1 MAGTIA
7 TVTMPKWGLTMTE
20 GMVAKWLVAPGSVV
34 RAGDEIM
41 EIETTKITNVFEAP
55 SGGTLRRQ
63 VVPEGATVPV
73 GGLLAVLA
81 EGDVSESEIDAFIEK
96 FQAEFVPPA
105 DEEGEAS
112 GGPALIEVGGRRLRY
127 LRLGPPQGELG
138 EGVPILFL
146 HGFGADL
153 NTWMFNQPALSERQA
168 TVALD
173 LPGHGGSSKEV
184 ASGDAA
190 ALMAAVTDFMAA
202 AAIDRAHLVGHSLGG
217 ALALGL
223 ARAEPGR
230 VASLTLIA
238 PAGLGP
244 DINMAFI
251 DGFIRAGRRRE
262 TKEVLE
268 LLVAD
273 HGAISRAMIDDVL
286 KYKRLDGV
294 TAALQAIAAAAF
306 SGGRQRIEMRDAL
319 AAATM
324 PRQVIWGRAD
334 RIIPAAHAEGLPADV
349 AIHRLDGAG
358 HLPHMEKSGDVNR
371 LISNLVSAA

>member
-1 MAGTIA
+1 MAGALLTI
-7 TVTMPKWGLTMTE
+7 TMPKWGLTMTE
-20 GMVAKWLVAPGSVV
+20 GMVAKWLVAPGSAV

-81 EGDVSESEIDAFIEK
+81 EGDVSESEIDAFIAK

-105 DEEGEAS
+105 DEEGEAA
-112 GGPALIEVGGRRLRY
+112 GGPALIEAGGRRLRY
-127 LRLGPPQGELG
+127 LRLGPQERPQ

-153 NTWMFNQPALSERQA
+153 NTWMFNQPNLAERQA

-173 LPGHGGSSKEV
+173 LPGHGGSSKEIG
-184 ASGDAA
+184 SGDSA
-190 ALMAAVTDFMAA
+190 ALMATVTDFMAA

-223 ARAEPGR
+223 ARADPGR

-251 DGFIRAGRRRE
+251 DGFIRAGKRRE
-262 TKEVLE
+262 TKEALE

-273 HGAISRAMIDDVL
+273 RGAISRAMIDEVL

-294 TAALQAIAAAAF
+294 AAALQAIAAAAF
-306 SGGRQRIEMRDAL
+306 SGGRQLLSLRDAL
-319 AAATM
+319 AAANM
-324 PRQVIWGRAD
+324 PRQVIWGRED
-334 RIIPAAHAEGLPADV
+334 RIISAAHAEGLPADV
-349 AIHRLDGAG
+349 TVHLLDGAG
-358 HLPHMEKSGDVNR
+358 HLPHMEKSGEVNR
-371 LISNLVSAA
+371 LVANLVSA

>member
-20 GMVAKWLVAPGSVV
+20 GMVAKWLVAPGSAVHT
-34 RAGDEIM
+34 GDEIM

-81 EGDVSESEIDAFIEK
+81 GDDVTETEIDAFIAR
-96 FQAEFVPPA
+96 FQAEFVPLA

-112 GGPALIEVGGRRLRY
+112 GGPATIEAGGRRLRY
-127 LRLGPPQGELG
+127 LRLGPPDGL
-138 EGVPILFL
+138 PILFL

-153 NTWMFNQPALSERQA
+153 NTWMFNQPNLADRHP
-168 TVALD
+168 TWALD
-173 LPGHGGSSKEV
+173 LPGHGGSTKEV
-184 ASGDAA
+184 GSGDTT
-190 ALMAAVTDFMAA
+190 ALLTAVTDFMAA
-202 AAIDRAHLVGHSLGG
+202 AAIDRAHVVGHSLGG

-223 ARAEPGR
+223 AQADPGR

-262 TKEVLE
+262 AKEALE

-273 HGAISRAMIDDVL
+273 RSAVSRAMIDEVL

-294 TAALQAIAAAAF
+294 AAALHAIAASAF
-306 SGGRQRIEMRDAL
+306 SGGRQAIELRGAL
-319 AAATM
+319 AAAKV
-324 PRQVIWGRAD
+324 PRQVIWGHAD
-334 RIIPAAHAEGLPADV
+334 RIIPPRHAEGLSAEV
-349 AIHRLDGAG
+349 AVHLLDGAG

-371 LISNLVSAA
+371 ILAEFVSAA

>member
-1 MAGTIA
+1 MASTI
-7 TVTMPKWGLTMTE
+7 TTITMPKWGLTMTE
-20 GMVAKWLVAPGSVV
+20 GIVAKWLVTPGSAV

-41 EIETTKITNVFEAP
+41 EIETTKITNVFESPAE
-55 SGGTLRRQ
+55 GTLRRQ
-63 VVPEGATVPV
+63 VAPEAATVPV

-81 EGDVSESEIDAFIEK
+81 GDDITETEIDAFIAK

-105 DEEGEAS
+105 DEESEVS
-112 GGPALIEVGGRRLRY
+112 GGPVLIEAGGRRLRY
-127 LRLGPPQGELG
+127 LLLGPR
-138 EGVPILFL
+138 EGMPILFL

-153 NTWMFNQPALSERQA
+153 NTWMFNQPALAERHA
-168 TVALD
+168 TYALD

-184 ASGDAA
+184 DSGDAA
-190 ALMAAVTDFMAA
+190 ALIATVTDFMAA
-202 AAIDRAHLVGHSLGG
+202 ASIARAHFVGHSLGG

-223 ARAEPGR
+223 ARADPGR

-251 DGFIRAGRRRE
+251 DSFIRAGKRKE
-262 TKEVLE
+262 TKEALE

-273 HGAISRAMIDDVL
+273 RDAISRAMIDEVL

-294 TAALQAIAAAAF
+294 TPALQAIAAAAF
-306 SGGRQRIEMRDAL
+306 SGGRQQIDLRGAL
-319 AAATM
+319 VSADV

-334 RIIPAAHAEGLPADV
+334 RIIPAGHAGGLPAGV
-349 AIHRLDGAG
+349 VVHLIEGTG
-358 HLPHMEKSGDVNR
+358 HLPHMEKSGEVNR
-371 LISNLVSAA
+371 LIADFVSAV

>member
-1 MAGTIA
+1 MAGAIA

-20 GMVAKWLVAPGSVV
+20 GMVAKWLVAPGSAV
-34 RAGDEIM
+34 RAGQEIM

-55 SGGTLRRQ
+55 AGGTLRRQ

-81 EGDVSESEIDAFIEK
+81 GDDVSESEIDAFIAR

-105 DEEGEAS
+105 DEEGEAT
-112 GGPALIEVGGRRLRY
+112 GGPASIDTGGRRLRY
-127 LRLGPPQGELG
+127 LRLGPPD
-138 EGVPILFL
+138 GVPILFL

-153 NTWMFNQPALSERQA
+153 NTWMFNQPALAERHP
-168 TVALD
+168 TNALD

-184 ASGDAA
+184 GSGDDT
-190 ALMAAVTDFMAA
+190 ALVTAVTDFMTATGIA
-202 AAIDRAHLVGHSLGG
+202 RAHLVGHSLGG

-223 ARAEPGR
+223 AQAHPER

-244 DINMAFI
+244 DINMGFI
-251 DGFIRAGRRRE
+251 DGFIRAGKRRE
-262 TKEVLE
+262 AKEALE

-273 HGAISRAMIDDVL
+273 RKAVSRTMIDEVL

-294 TAALQAIAAAAF
+294 SAALQAIAAAAF
-306 SGGRQRIEMRDAL
+306 ADGRQLLALRDAL
-319 AAATM
+319 AAAHV
-324 PRQVIWGRAD
+324 PRQVIWGRQD
-334 RIIPAAHAEGLPADV
+334 RIIPAGQAEGLPADV
-349 AIHRLDGAG
+349 AVHLLDGAG
-358 HLPHMEKSGDVNR
+358 HLPHMEKSGEVNR
-371 LISNLVSAA
+371 LIAGLASAA

>member
-1 MAGTIA
+1 MAGSIA
-7 TVTMPKWGLTMTE
+7 TITIPKWGLTMTE
-20 GMVAKWLVAPGSVV
+20 GMVAKWLVAPGSAV
-34 RAGDEIM
+34 RTGEEIM
-41 EIETTKITNVFEAP
+41 EIETTKITNVFESPA
-55 SGGTLRRQ
+55 GGTLRRQ

-73 GGLLAVLA
+73 GGLLAVLV
-81 EGDVSESEIDAFIEK
+81 EGDVSDSEIDAFIAK

-105 DEEGEAS
+105 DEEGEAA
-112 GGPALIEVGGRRLRY
+112 GGPVLIEAGGRRLRT
-127 LRLGPPQGELG
+127 LRLGPH

-153 NTWMFNQPALSERQA
+153 NTWMFNQPALAERQA

-184 ASGDAA
+184 GSGDVA

-202 AAIDRAHLVGHSLGG
+202 ATIERAHLVGHSLGG

-244 DINMAFI
+244 DINMTFI

-262 TKEVLE
+262 TKEALGV
-268 LLVAD
+268 LVAD
-273 HGAISRAMIDDVL
+273 REASSRAMIDEVL
-286 KYKRLDGV
+286 NYNQQPGDTGQLTG
-294 TAALQAIAAAAF
+294 AATAAAA
-306 SGGRQRIEMRDAL
+306 GGRQRIELRDAL
-319 AAATM
+319 ASANV

-334 RIIPAAHAEGLPADV
+334 RILPASHAEMLPAGV
-349 AIHRLDGAG
+349 AVHLLDGAG
-358 HLPHMEKSGDVNR
+358 HLPHMEKSSEVNR
-371 LISNLVSAA
+371 LMADLVSGV

>member
-1 MAGTIA
+1 MAGAIA
-7 TVTMPKWGLTMTE
+7 TITMPKWGLTMTE
-20 GMVAKWLVAPGSVV
+20 GMVAKWLVAPGSAV
-34 RAGDEIM
+34 RAGDEVM
-41 EIETTKITNVFEAP
+41 EIETTKITNVFESPAA
-55 SGGTLRRQ
+55 GTLRRQ
-63 VVPEGATVPV
+63 VVPEGATVPI

-81 EGDVSESEIDAFIEK
+81 GDDVSETELDAFIAK

-112 GGPALIEVGGRRLRY
+112 GGPASIDAGSRRLRY
-127 LRLGPPQGELG
+127 LRLGPQDGL
-138 EGVPILFL
+138 PILFL

-153 NTWMFNQPALSERQA
+153 NTWMFNQPALAERHA
-168 TVALD
+168 TYALD

-184 ASGDAA
+184 GSGDAS

-202 AAIDRAHLVGHSLGG
+202 AEIARAHLVGHSLGG

-223 ARAEPGR
+223 ARAQPQH

-244 DINMAFI
+244 DINMTFI
-251 DGFIRAGRRRE
+251 DGFIRAGKRRE
-262 TKEVLE
+262 TKEALE

-273 HGAISRAMIDDVL
+273 RGAVSRAMIDEVL

-306 SGGRQRIEMRDAL
+306 PGGRQQDELRGAL
-319 AAATM
+319 AAADV

-334 RIIPAAHAEGLPADV
+334 RIIPANHAEGLPAGV
-349 AIHRLDGAG
+349 AVHLLDGAG
-358 HLPHMEKSGDVNR
+358 HLPHMEKSGEVNR
-371 LISNLVSAA
+371 LVADLVAAA

>member
-1 MAGTIA
+1 MAGPIA
-7 TVTMPKWGLTMTE
+7 TITMPKWGLTMTE
-20 GMVAKWLVAPGSVV
+20 GMVAKWLVAPGSAV

-63 VVPEGATVPV
+63 VAPEGATVPV

-96 FQAEFVPPA
+96 FQAEFVPPT
-105 DEEGEAS
+105 DEEGETS
-112 GGPALIEVGGRRLRY
+112 GGPALIEAGGRRLRT
-127 LRLGPPQGELG
+127 LRLGPE
-138 EGVPILFL
+138 EGLPILFL

-153 NTWMFNQPALSERQA
+153 NTWMFNQPALAERQA

-173 LPGHGGSSKEV
+173 LPGHGGSGKEV
-184 ASGDAA
+184 GSGDAA

-202 AAIDRAHLVGHSLGG
+202 AAIERAHLVGHSLGG

-262 TKEVLE
+262 TKEALE
-268 LLVAD
+268 LLVTD
-273 HGAISRAMIDDVL
+273 RGAISRAMIDEVL

-306 SGGRQRIEMRDAL
+306 SDGRQLLSLRGAL
-319 AAATM
+319 AAASM
-324 PRQVIWGRAD
+324 PRQVIWGRGD

-349 AIHRLDGAG
+349 AVHRIDGAG
-358 HLPHMEKSGDVNR
+358 HLPHMEKSGEVNR

>member
-1 MAGTIA
+1 MAGTI
-7 TVTMPKWGLTMTE
+7 TTITMPKWGLTMTE
-20 GMVAKWLVAPGSVV
+20 GMVAKWLLAPGSTV
-34 RAGDEIM
+34 RTGDEIM
-41 EIETTKITNVFEAP
+41 EIETTKITNVFESPA
-55 SGGTLRRQ
+55 GGTLRRQ
-63 VVPEGATVPV
+63 VVPEGDTVPV

-81 EGDVSESEIDAFIEK
+81 GEDVTETEIDAFIAK

-112 GGPALIEVGGRRLRY
+112 IGPAVLEAGGRRLRY
-127 LRLGPPQGELG
+127 LRLGPQ

-153 NTWMFNQPALSERQA
+153 NTWMFNQPVLSERHA
-168 TVALD
+168 TYALD

-184 ASGDAA
+184 GSGDAA
-190 ALMAAVTDFMAA
+190 VLLTALSDFMAA
-202 AAIDRAHLVGHSLGG
+202 AAIGRAHLVGHSLGG

-223 ARAEPGR
+223 ARADPER
-230 VASLTLIA
+230 VASLTLLA

-262 TKEVLE
+262 AQQALE

-273 HGAISRAMIDDVL
+273 RGAISRAMIDDVL

-294 TAALQAIAAAAF
+294 PAALQAIAEGVF
-306 SGGRQRIEMRDAL
+306 PGGRQQNDLSGTL
-319 AAATM
+319 AAANV

-334 RIIPAAHAEGLPADV
+334 RIIPAAHAEGLPAGV
-349 AIHRLDGAG
+349 AVHLLDGAG
-358 HLPHMEKSGDVNR
+358 HLPHMEKSGEVNR
-371 LISNLVSAA
+371 LIADLVSAA

>member
-20 GMVAKWLVAPGSVV
+20 GMVAKWLVAPGTEV

-55 SGGTLRRQ
+55 AGGTLRRQ

-81 EGDVSESEIDAFIEK
+81 EGDVSDSEIDAFIEK

-105 DEEGEAS
+105 DEEGEAA
-112 GGPALIEVGGRRLRY
+112 GGPALIEAGGRRLRT
-127 LRLGPPQGELG
+127 LRLGPEG
-138 EGVPILFL
+138 GVPILFL

-153 NTWMFNQPALSERQA
+153 NTWMFNQPALAERQA

-184 ASGDAA
+184 GSGDAA

-223 ARAEPGR
+223 AQAEPGR

-244 DINMAFI
+244 DINLAFI

-262 TKEVLE
+262 TKEALE

-273 HGAISRAMIDDVL
+273 RAAISRAMIDEVL

-294 TAALQAIAAAAF
+294 TGALQAIAAAAF
-306 SGGRQRIEMRDAL
+306 SGGRQLMELRGAL

-349 AIHRLDGAG
+349 AVHLLDGAG

-371 LISNLVSAA
+371 LISSLASA